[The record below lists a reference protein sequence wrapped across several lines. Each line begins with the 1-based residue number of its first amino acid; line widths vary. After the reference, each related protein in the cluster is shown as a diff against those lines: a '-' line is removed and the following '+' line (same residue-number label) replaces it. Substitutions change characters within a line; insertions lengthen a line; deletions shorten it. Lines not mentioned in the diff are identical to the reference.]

1 MKKNMKHME
10 HTMEHNWTT
19 LLAMAVLSF
28 MAMYVLMYAMVD
40 RLENVHTNLNQ
51 FYMAALMTAPM
62 MLIEIVLMRSMYS
75 IRIVAATAIVSLV
88 IGVIAFVGI
97 RSQIGITDKE
107 FLRSMIS
114 HHGAALLMCEN
125 APIADTEIIEL
136 CEGIISGQQSEI
148 DWMQTKLLT
157 YK

>member
-1 MKKNMKHME
+1 MKNPNAHKME
-10 HTMEHNWTT
+10 HKWTT
-19 LLAMAVLSF
+19 VLAMAVLSF
-28 MAMYVLMYAMVD
+28 IAMYILMYSMVD
-40 RLENVHTNLNQ
+40 VLDNVYTNLNQ

-75 IRIVAATAIVSLV
+75 TRVVAATAIVSLA

-125 APIADTEIIEL
+125 APIEDAEIIEL
-136 CEGIISGQQSEI
+136 CEGIISGQQAEI
-148 DWMQTKLLT
+148 DWMRTKLST

>member
-1 MKKNMKHME
+1 MKGHTEHKME
-10 HTMEHNWTT
+10 HKWTT

-28 MAMYVLMYAMVD
+28 GAMYVLMYAMVD
-40 RLENVHTNLNQ
+40 KLDNVYTNLNQ

-62 MLIEIVLMRSMYS
+62 MLIEIALMRSMYS
-75 IRIVAATAIVSLV
+75 TKVVAATAVISLV
-88 IGVIAFVGI
+88 VLVVSFMSI
-97 RSQIGITDKE
+97 RGQVGITDKE

-125 APIADTEIIEL
+125 APLGDAEIIEL
-136 CEGIISGQQSEI
+136 CEGIIAGQQSEI
-148 DWMQTKLLT
+148 DWMQTKLSI

>member
-1 MKKNMKHME
+1 MRKNMEHAME
-10 HTMEHNWTT
+10 HKWTT
-19 LLAMAVLSF
+19 LIAMAVLSF
-28 MAMYVLMYAMVD
+28 VAMYVLMFAMVD
-40 RLENVHTNLNQ
+40 RLSNVYTNLNQ

-75 IRIVAATAIVSLV
+75 IRIVAATAIVSVV

-125 APIADTEIIEL
+125 APIEDTGIIEL
-136 CEGIISGQQSEI
+136 CEGIIAGQQSEI
-148 DWMQTKLLT
+148 DWMQTKLST
-157 YK
+157 DK

>member
-1 MKKNMKHME
+1 MKKNMKHMK

-40 RLENVHTNLNQ
+40 RLSNVYTNLNQ

-62 MLIEIVLMRSMYS
+62 ILIEIVLMRSMYS
-75 IRIVAATAIVSLV
+75 IRVVAATAIVSVV

-125 APIADTEIIEL
+125 APIENTEIIEL
-136 CEGIISGQQSEI
+136 CEGIIAGQQSEI
-148 DWMQTKLLT
+148 DWMQTKLST

>member
-1 MKKNMKHME
+1 MKGHTEHKME
-10 HTMEHNWTT
+10 HKWTT

-28 MAMYVLMYAMVD
+28 IAMYVLMYAMVD
-40 RLENVHTNLNQ
+40 VLDNVYTNLNQ

-75 IRIVAATAIVSLV
+75 IRVVAATAIVSLV
-88 IGVIAFVGI
+88 IGVIALVGI

-125 APIADTEIIEL
+125 APIEDIEIIEL

-148 DWMQTKLLT
+148 DWMEAKLST

>member
-10 HTMEHNWTT
+10 NAMEHKWTT
-19 LLAMAVLSF
+19 LIAMAVLSF
-28 MAMYVLMYAMVD
+28 VAMYVLMYAMVD
-40 RLENVHTNLNQ
+40 RLSNVYTNLNQ

-75 IRIVAATAIVSLV
+75 IRVVAATAIVSVV

-125 APIADTEIIEL
+125 APIEDTEIIEL
-136 CEGIISGQQSEI
+136 CEGIIAGQQSEI
-148 DWMQTKLLT
+148 DWMQTKLFT

>member
-1 MKKNMKHME
+1 MRKNMKHME
-10 HTMEHNWTT
+10 HAIEHKWTT

-28 MAMYVLMYAMVD
+28 LAMYVFMYAMVD
-40 RLENVHTNLNQ
+40 RLSNVYTNLNQ

-75 IRIVAATAIVSLV
+75 TKVVAVTAAISLV
-88 IGVIAFVGI
+88 VLVGAFMGI
-97 RSQIGITDKE
+97 RSQAGITDKE

-125 APIADTEIIEL
+125 APIEDTEIIEL
-136 CEGIISGQQSEI
+136 CEGIIAGQQSEI
-148 DWMQTKLLT
+148 DWMQTKLST

>member
-1 MKKNMKHME
+1 ME
-10 HTMEHNWTT
+10 HKWTN

-28 MAMYVLMYAMVD
+28 VAMYVLMYSMVD
-40 RLENVHTNLNQ
+40 TLSNVYTNLNQ

-62 MLIEIVLMRSMYS
+62 MLIEIALMKSMYS
-75 IRIVAATAIVSLV
+75 RKVVATTAIISLV
-88 IGVIAFVGI
+88 VLVISFMGI
-97 RSQIGITDKE
+97 RSQFGITDRE

-125 APIADTEIIEL
+125 APIEDAEIVEL
-136 CEGIISGQQSEI
+136 CEGIISGQQTEI
-148 DWMQTKLLT
+148 DWMQTKLST